1 MIDVCKYSQT
11 CCKENFHLSLAT
23 VVTNNWKVH
32 SLDIKSAFL
41 QGKYINCEL
50 HLKPLSEAGTKILWK
65 LNISVYRLYDA
76 PHAWYLGLKSVLEK
90 GGAEKSKYDDAV
102 FYLYEKNNL
111 QGILCAHVDDF
122 YWGGTEQFEVK
133 IIKLIKKSLWTSLEE
148 LETSS
153 I

>member
-11 CCKENFHLSLAT
+11 CCKENFHLSLAI

-50 HLKPLSEAGTKILWK
+50 YLKPLSEAGTKNLWK

-76 PHAWYLGLKSVLEK
+76 PRAWYLGLKSVLEK
-90 GGAEKSKYDDAV
+90 GGAKKV
-102 FYLYEKNNL
+102 NMMMLYF
-111 QGILCAHVDDF
+111 I
-122 YWGGTEQFEVK
+122 YMRK
-133 IIKLIKKSLWTSLEE
+133 IIYKAFYVLM
-148 LETSS
+148 
-153 I
+153 